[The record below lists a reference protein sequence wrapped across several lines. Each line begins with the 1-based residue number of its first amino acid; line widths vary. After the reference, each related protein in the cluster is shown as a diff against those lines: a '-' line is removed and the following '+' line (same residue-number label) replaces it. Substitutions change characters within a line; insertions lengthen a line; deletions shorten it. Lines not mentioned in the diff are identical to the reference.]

1 MKKLFVFAIIGLCLL
16 STLFFNSKVL
26 PLFNFN
32 GVEKV
37 CFVSANKYESAD
49 FDSVPCGD
57 NFFNYC
63 SLETAKKNLDEIK
76 HNMVGIQF
84 YINSEDVDSV
94 LDALNATF
102 VFNETVGDVV
112 VYYAYTTYYDDS
124 VFLNGKK
131 INVQIATYQDK
142 LIVGFPMILTGF

>member
-16 STLFFNSKVL
+16 STLFFNSTVL
-26 PLFNFN
+26 PLFNFD

-37 CFVSANKYESAD
+37 CFVSANQYESSD

-57 NFFNYC
+57 KFFNYC
-63 SLETAKKNLDEIK
+63 SLETAKKSLEDVKENID
-76 HNMVGIQF
+76 GIQF
-84 YINSEDVDSV
+84 YLNSEDVDSV
-94 LDALNATF
+94 LNALKATF
-102 VFNETVGDVV
+102 IYSETVGDVL
-112 VYYAYTTYYDDS
+112 VYYAYTTFYDDC
-124 VFLNGKK
+124 VFVNGRK